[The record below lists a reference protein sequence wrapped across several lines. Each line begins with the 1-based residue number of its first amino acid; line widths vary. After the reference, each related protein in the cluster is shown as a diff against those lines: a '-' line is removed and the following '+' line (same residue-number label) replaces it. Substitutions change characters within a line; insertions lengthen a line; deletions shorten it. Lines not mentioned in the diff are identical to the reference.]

1 MIDEGG
7 GGGVMATCSDCR
19 DGLNSSGDPL
29 SCWELVLGKG
39 VRLLEGLSGVG
50 GGGESGVGTWTGLGM
65 GLNNKGEGLWLI
77 ESKLLVWGL
86 HSITKRTSLN

>member
-1 MIDEGG
+1 
-7 GGGVMATCSDCR
+7 MATCSDCR

>member
-1 MIDEGG
+1 
-7 GGGVMATCSDCR
+7 MATCSDCR
-19 DGLNSSGDPL
+19 GWLNSSGDPL

-50 GGGESGVGTWTGLGM
+50 GGGESGVGTWTGLGV

-77 ESKLLVWGL
+77 ESKLLVWGM
-86 HSITKRTSLN
+86 HSVTKRNSLN